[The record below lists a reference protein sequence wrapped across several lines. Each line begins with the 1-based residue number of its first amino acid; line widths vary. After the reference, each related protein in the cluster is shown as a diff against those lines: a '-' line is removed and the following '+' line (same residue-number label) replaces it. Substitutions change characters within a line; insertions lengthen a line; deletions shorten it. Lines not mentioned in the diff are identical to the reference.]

1 VQKARL
7 DKSNAGSRPPSEV
20 VAHYLEAIYYMWSE
34 GEPLRSARLADW
46 LGVSRPTVTVAVR
59 RMAGYGMVR
68 MNKRKEIELTASGR
82 RAAEAIV
89 RRHRIMERWL
99 TDGLGLDWVT
109 ADEEAARLEHA
120 VSEVVERRLYE
131 VLGRPTTCPHGNPI
145 PGYSVALPREVR
157 LATLESGT
165 HASVSRVS
173 EVAEREAPTLLNY
186 LHERGLTPGREL
198 AVIEVDG
205 VARTI
210 RIRAGKR
217 SVTLSHDT
225 AAKLWVVPK

>member
-1 VQKARL
+1 MQKSRL
-7 DKSNAGSRPPSEV
+7 VKSNAGSRPPSEV

-34 GEPLRSARLADW
+34 GEPLHSARLADW

-68 MNKRKEIELTASGR
+68 VNKRKEIELTARGR
-82 RAAEAIV
+82 KAAEAIV

-131 VLGRPTTCPHGNPI
+131 ILGKPTTCPHGNPI
-145 PGYSVALPREVR
+145 PGYSKALPAEVR
-157 LATLESGT
+157 LATLEAGSS
-165 HASVSRVS
+165 AAVSRVS

-186 LHERGLTPGREL
+186 LHERGLTPGKGVVVL
-198 AVIEVDG
+198 EVDE
-205 VARTI
+205 VAKTI
-210 RIRAGKR
+210 RVRAGKR
-217 SVTLSHDT
+217 SVTLSRDT
-225 AAKLWVVPK
+225 AAKLWVVPS

>member
-1 VQKARL
+1 VQKAQL
-7 DKSNAGSRPPSEV
+7 DKSNGGSRPPSEV
-20 VAHYLEAIYYMWSE
+20 VSHYLEAIYYMWSE

-46 LGVSRPTVTVAVR
+46 LGVSRPTVTVALR
-59 RMAGYGMVR
+59 RMTGYGMVR
-68 MNKRKEIELTASGR
+68 MNGRKEIELTPAGR

-120 VSEVVERRLYE
+120 VSEVVERRLYK
-131 VLGRPTTCPHGNPI
+131 VLGKPTTCPHGNPI
-145 PGYSVALPREVR
+145 PGYSKPLPKEVR
-157 LATLESGT
+157 LAGLKPGVK
-165 HASVSRVS
+165 ASVSRVS

-198 AVIEVDG
+198 AVVEVDEVG
-205 VARTI
+205 RTI

-217 SVTLSHDT
+217 SVTLSKDT
-225 AAKLWVVPK
+225 AAKLWVVPS